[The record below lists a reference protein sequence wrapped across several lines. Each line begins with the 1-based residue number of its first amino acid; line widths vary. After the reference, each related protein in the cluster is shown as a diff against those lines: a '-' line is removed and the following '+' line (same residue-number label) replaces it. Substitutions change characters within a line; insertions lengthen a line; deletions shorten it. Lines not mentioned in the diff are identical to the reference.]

1 PDQDVDSCK
10 RKKTTGTKGLL
21 IEPDSVQ
28 DEIRVRTLDETEERN
43 RIKSLNKSDVEFFN
57 KTCSFIDVANKFIS
71 NHSLCDDIYERE
83 LKSRT
88 FLEEEHMML
97 GGKTDVR
104 KLKFPETNLFEG
116 YPYLSEYEDKS
127 TEGDASN

>member
-1 PDQDVDSCK
+1 PNQEVNSCK
-10 RKKTTGTKGLL
+10 SKKTRGRKAVLK
-21 IEPDSVQ
+21 EPDSVQ
-28 DEIRVRTLDETEERN
+28 DEKCVRTRDETEEGN
-43 RIKSLNKSDVEFFN
+43 GIKPLNKSDVEFLN
-57 KTCSFIDVANKFIS
+57 KTCSFIAVANKFIS

-88 FLEEEHMML
+88 FSKEDHIML
-97 GGKTDVR
+97 GGKTDIR

-127 TEGDASN
+127 AEGDASN